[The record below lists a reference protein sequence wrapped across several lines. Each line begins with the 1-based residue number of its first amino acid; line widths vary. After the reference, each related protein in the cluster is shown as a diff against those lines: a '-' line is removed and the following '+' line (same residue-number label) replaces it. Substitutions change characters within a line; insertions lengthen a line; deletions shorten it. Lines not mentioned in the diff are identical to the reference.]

1 MTEEKLEI
9 EEKEITNPEEIQAL
23 VGDDDLVLKGEVIN
37 LIRTTQR
44 NYINLTNIA
53 DNKANIL
60 ISINALMLTILL
72 PIFFTSFDFIINQ
85 KLQIPIFVF
94 ALTCLL
100 TIVLASLVI
109 TPFRKKVISQKP
121 MFEKKERSPFFFAEY
136 DDLTFDQ
143 YELLLKNTVKDKK
156 TISQIIARDLY
167 QFGLTL
173 SSKYSMIKKAYT
185 LFYNGIIVSFILFL
199 IFLYI

>member
-1 MTEEKLEI
+1 MEDDKIILDEDTPSII
-9 EEKEITNPEEIQAL
+9 ENN
-23 VGDDDLVLKGEVIN
+23 DLILKGEVIN

-72 PIFFTSFDFIINQ
+72 PIIFTSFEFISTNS
-85 KLQIPIFVF
+85 LQFPLLCF

-109 TPFRKKVISQKP
+109 TPFRNNTAQKKS
-121 MFEKKERSPFFFAEY
+121 KKETKGRSPFFFATY
-136 DDLTFDQ
+136 DDLTFEQ
-143 YELLLKNTVKDKK
+143 YEELLKHTVSDKK
-156 TISQIIARDLY
+156 TISNIIAKDLY
-167 QFGLTL
+167 HFGLTL
-173 SSKYSMIKKAYT
+173 SGKYKMIKISYT
-185 LFYNGIIVSFILFL
+185 IFYNGIIISFLLFVLFL
-199 IFLYI
+199 YFNF